1 MGAIIGLLIIIATLS
16 FVVYKLYILFSP
28 THRAQ
33 RRKEKDERK
42 RLKFIEAQEEGT
54 CYACGR
60 VTLKGKMKKYKII
73 INEEHLGTHTE
84 NILGGLGGSKQ
95 VTTKRITYIDGWI
108 CKKCDNNLDL
118 ACLIW
123 LLIMAVGEAITILIY
138 KIAFKADIDTLIR
151 CLFWGTIISYFVA
164 RYCWR
169 TFRKRK
175 HCDIKILND

>member
-1 MGAIIGLLIIIATLS
+1 MEAIIGLLIIVATLS

-33 RRKEKDERK
+33 RRKEKDERE
-42 RLKFIEAQEEGT
+42 RFELIWAQEEGV
-54 CYACGR
+54 CCACGR
-60 VTLKGKMKKYKII
+60 VAVKGKMKRYKII
-73 INEEHLGTHTE
+73 SNEEHLGTHTE
-84 NILGGLGGSKQ
+84 YILGGLGGSKQ

-108 CKKCDNNLDL
+108 CKKCEYNRDL

-123 LLIMAVGEAITILIY
+123 LLIMVVGEAITFLIY
-138 KIAFKADIDTLIR
+138 KIAFEANIDTLIH
-151 CLFWGTIISYFVA
+151 CLFVGTIISYFVA

-175 HCDIKILND
+175 HCDIKVFK